1 MLSNK
6 YKDPYILRH
15 SQILLAPNPR
25 LDLRQ
30 KGSFYFIGLKN
41 IKPVG
46 TRVKDGGKKY
56 GTGLGKDQ
64 MIKGEAGRGGGTLR
78 ATSQG
83 RKEVSKD

>member
-46 TRVKDGGKKY
+46 TRVKDRGKNMEEGWAK
-56 GTGLGKDQ
+56 
-64 MIKGEAGRGGGTLR
+64 IR
-78 ATSQG
+78 
-83 RKEVSKD
+83 